1 MAWKITKNRKLNMFF
16 RKKVIKIIDFLELEE
31 LGCQMF
37 NNKFIDLHYWKEK
50 FMLKLQQK
58 Q

>member
-1 MAWKITKNRKLNMFF
+1 MFF